1 MPFDGSLGLTPPAL
15 SGRARNYVNL
25 LKKPS
30 DFAWKGE
37 LYDKEKNPDGII
49 KLSTAENSL
58 LTMELLEYFNTN
70 FELTPAHL
78 KYRWTLQNGYENS
91 TKQVLPTYFNTFF
104 NPRIKVLPEHC
115 VHGGGI
121 GSLLAQ
127 VVWAL
132 CEPGDGVLMA
142 TVRFFE
148 LPVMIFKV
156 DLTLV
161 SHITTAIRGISYI
174 QPKPKSYPH
183 ISHLHYLR
191 AALENSEN
199 KIQVIIFWWVAAQ
212 AFSRHP
218 LTDVLAIPITHS
230 QPRTLKK
237 RLLSMLASLK
247 RYDVY
252 CIDEV
257 YGLQVFPSRYA
268 PDPNP
273 FVSILSLDIQ
283 ALAGCNPARIH
294 VIAGPTKDFGA
305 SGLKVG
311 SLISQHNPDLLLL
324 VERAVQAL
332 PMSSASDALFT
343 RMLSD
348 VSFRDWFLEENRL
361 RLGKA
366 FEVVGDWCTYHKLP
380 FVPASAGVFFVV
392 DLAPVLGRVAS
403 AGATAYERTVA
414 GFKCMQNAG
423 VYIVPMTIS
432 EDPIATRYRMTF
444 TLPPETM
451 LLALQRIELAFG
463 LSRWEPH

>member
-1 MPFDGSLGLTPPAL
+1 MFALVLNPAFRLMCMRADSYPRDIVYPAQAKIIPAYIPP
-15 SGRARNYVNL
+15 SVD
-25 LKKPS
+25 P
-30 DFAWKGE
+30 
-37 LYDKEKNPDGII
+37 
-49 KLSTAENSL
+49 LSTD
-58 LTMELLEYFNTN
+58 
-70 FELTPAHL
+70 
-78 KYRWTLQNGYENS
+78 TLS
-91 TKQVLPTYFNTFF
+91 
-104 NPRIKVLPEHC
+104 
-115 VHGGGI
+115 
-121 GSLLAQ
+121 
-127 VVWAL
+127 
-132 CEPGDGVLMA
+132 
-142 TVRFFE
+142 
-148 LPVMIFKV
+148 
-156 DLTLV
+156 
-161 SHITTAIRGISYI
+161 
-174 QPKPKSYPH
+174 
-183 ISHLHYLR
+183 YLR
-191 AALENSEN
+191 ASLGNPEN
-199 KIQVIIFWWVAAQ
+199 KIRVIIFCNPHNPLATAYPQ
-212 AFSRHP
+212 QMIIEYARLAEEFSVH
-218 LTDVLAIPITHS
+218 LLA
-230 QPRTLKK
+230 
-237 RLLSMLASLK
+237 
-247 RYDVY
+247 
-252 CIDEV
+252 DEV

-403 AGATAYERTVA
+403 ADTTTYERTVA

-451 LLALQRIELAFG
+451 L
-463 LSRWEPH
+463 